1 MVLSMRSTMAVILIF
16 FTICVMTIYL
26 SVKVI
31 SLRNQMNELTEAL
44 YAAEQTLSET
54 SAELDECEDSLARL
68 QKRMSKKHTL
78 TLRVTAFQAKRSQTD
93 STPYTTAFMRNLRK
107 EPLSVAVSRD
117 IVYEL
122 GWPIGSKVYIEGIG
136 VRKITD
142 FMNKRYKRR
151 MDVYAPDKAYVKK
164 VGNRKRKVCL
174 MMFNEHKTKHHDT
187 SKNNQ

>member
-1 MVLSMRSTMAVILIF
+1 MAVILIF

-26 SVKVI
+26 SVKMI

-44 YAAEQTLSET
+44 YAAEQTLAET
-54 SAELDECEDSLARL
+54 SAELDECEDSLAHL

-107 EPLSVAVSRD
+107 EPASVAVSRD

-122 GWPIGSKVYIEGIG
+122 GWPIGSRVYIEGIG
-136 VRKITD
+136 VRRITD

-174 MMFNEHKTKHHDT
+174 MMFNDHKTKHHDT
-187 SKNNQ
+187 SKNKE